1 MAKSRKA
8 NSMMRRRTLFAAA
21 VLGAGAFLIVAG
33 RLFQLQVLNYEFY
46 EEKAVAQQT
55 RDKVIEPL
63 RGTIYDC
70 NMKPLAISASV
81 EMVTLEPRKIKD
93 EEQRQAIAQNLADI
107 LELEYDDVY
116 AKASKENSAYEVIA
130 RRVEKEIA
138 DQVRAFKEQ
147 YNKEIQAYN
156 KNREEGQEKKS
167 EITSIYMTPDAKRYY
182 PFGNFAAQVL
192 GFVLR

>member
-81 EMVTLEPRKIKD
+81 EMVTLEPAKSRTKSNARPLLKI
-93 EEQRQAIAQNLADI
+93 
-107 LELEYDDVY
+107 
-116 AKASKENSAYEVIA
+116 
-130 RRVEKEIA
+130 
-138 DQVRAFKEQ
+138 
-147 YNKEIQAYN
+147 
-156 KNREEGQEKKS
+156 
-167 EITSIYMTPDAKRYY
+167 
-182 PFGNFAAQVL
+182 
-192 GFVLR
+192 